1 MVWLMIKLFFL
12 KRGTNMEKEVTTNT
26 ASNAAHAIVNDK
38 NASVPLENFTPTN
51 PPTMNNP
58 NTGGRRTMEEEEQWR
73 KKNNGGRSENR

>member
-1 MVWLMIKLFFL
+1 
-12 KRGTNMEKEVTTNT
+12 MEKEVTTNT